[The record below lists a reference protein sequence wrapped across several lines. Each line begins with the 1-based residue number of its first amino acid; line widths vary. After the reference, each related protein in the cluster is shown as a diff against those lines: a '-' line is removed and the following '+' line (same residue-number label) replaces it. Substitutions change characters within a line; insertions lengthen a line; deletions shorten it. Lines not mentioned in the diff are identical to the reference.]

1 MDTLAPGSTSA
12 VAAIAGGPIVQLQ
25 STAAL
30 LALLEYEERD
40 LKTRVSSIAHPEHVV
55 SSIGKK
61 EDGSCDRVL
70 RVEEK
75 LRLDQFV
82 RECNIDRLLYNSDTD
97 FREGQFA
104 PPTGYAATFHEDTTF
119 SPEVMEQS
127 FRVFVSCS
135 VDKEGRFRDDE
146 IQRWKSALNATIPDR
161 SPVPPIYGK
170 HKVKDAWVPSL
181 GSMSWIGIGDCIH
194 SIKGPQPRCVYVVCT
209 LDRATL
215 ENLSKQH
222 YQLRN
227 GSYLDAMPVIQWCR
241 DIVREN
247 ARRLLYMAVTYMRLQ
262 TKAEVHLLCDSLYP
276 KRKATELE
284 KRWFASC
291 GVPDISEI
299 YAGVSP
305 PSGCAVKDCPPV
317 PVLSPRPSTP
327 PPSPKPGGDE
337 QVSNPDEDANDCL
350 RQLFGGNDDDD
361 DDDGDD
367 DDGDEPGG
375 PGYFDRYPRSLV
387 PDVEVFVSDLVA
399 YPHTPKHLLRLSNS
413 CILQN
418 KVVRLSGP
426 DEDVHIYEVRRTDPS
441 EALQTSIWLHSF
453 PASANAR
460 PSPSPDAIRKPYLD
474 TTWLDPEQHSSPY
487 LTEWAFGS
495 IDVAL
500 HGVDLSRG
508 VITIQPQLVRITC
521 NPPGS

>member
-1 MDTLAPGSTSA
+1 MDPQPPGSASA
-12 VAAIAGGPIVQLQ
+12 APMAGQPVQLQ

-30 LALLEYEERD
+30 LSLLEYEERD
-40 LKTRVSSIAHPEHVV
+40 LKTRVSSIAHPEHIVTSV
-55 SSIGKK
+55 GNK

-82 RECNIDRLLYNSDTD
+82 RECNIDRLLYNADTD

-135 VDKEGRFRDDE
+135 VVKEGRFRDDE

-161 SPVPPIYGK
+161 SPTPPIYGK

-305 PSGCAVKDCPPV
+305 PSVAVRDCPPSAV
-317 PVLSPRPSTP
+317 TAPAPAPAVVAAW
-327 PPSPKPGGDE
+327 PG
-337 QVSNPDEDANDCL
+337 
-350 RQLFGGNDDDD
+350 R
-361 DDDGDD
+361 
-367 DDGDEPGG
+367 
-375 PGYFDRYPRSLV
+375 
-387 PDVEVFVSDLVA
+387 
-399 YPHTPKHLLRLSNS
+399 
-413 CILQN
+413 
-418 KVVRLSGP
+418 
-426 DEDVHIYEVRRTDPS
+426 
-441 EALQTSIWLHSF
+441 
-453 PASANAR
+453 
-460 PSPSPDAIRKPYLD
+460 
-474 TTWLDPEQHSSPY
+474 
-487 LTEWAFGS
+487 
-495 IDVAL
+495 
-500 HGVDLSRG
+500 
-508 VITIQPQLVRITC
+508 
-521 NPPGS
+521 